1 MYCEEISAEESFEE
15 CPECHGRQEIFL
27 GMTAG
32 VYPSAGDPGEPPEEI
47 LETCGTCKGE
57 GCVPA
62 DPMNDDEEIFEDEC
76 DDEPFDGNGN
86 DDADFAFASAGFGTD
101 EDYGDFSGC
110 ED

>member
-1 MYCEEISAEESFEE
+1 
-15 CPECHGRQEIFL
+15 
-27 GMTAG
+27 
-32 VYPSAGDPGEPPEEI
+32 
-47 LETCGTCKGE
+47 
-57 GCVPA
+57 
-62 DPMNDDEEIFEDEC
+62 MNDDEEIFEDEC